1 MWKRQKEKK
10 KQMETGEDAQLLQEI
25 SPAGGIQHYES
36 YSRSGTGYEACVHIY
51 DYPAALNDYWLTK
64 PCNQENTVVT
74 VSVHNEDQTEVKK
87 NLNRS
92 IEEQDSRK
100 RFAKEYKDFYEAS
113 VREKEMKA
121 LYDEINSMGE
131 VIKSIAIRIFAA
143 ESTKQKLEN
152 SVAKIIKSLEG
163 DNYRAAV
170 FLNETRKEWKS
181 VYQSAGEQVKEPHTL
196 PGFPMKSQLLAA
208 GNPFHFSSLED
219 PFGEFLGETACGGNV
234 LFDAFTTNA
243 IRVNASAVAAGK
255 MRFGKS
261 TLLKNQMK
269 DRALRGD
276 FVRVIDITGEFSAL
290 AGEIGGRVLNMDGTD
305 GIINLLEIF
314 KAGDNENISYTRHL
328 SKLRKSYRFLKPEA
342 DADEVNTYIEVL
354 EKLYGMYD
362 LIPYTR
368 GTKQQKQITGLPA
381 KKYPRYRDLLNL
393 VNGMIAEILSK
404 TYTAQE
410 KVLIDRKLINLDRIK
425 DQLRILVDTYGYL
438 FDGYTSINNLM
449 DVKVVSYNVTALKDM
464 DSFIFDLQ
472 LFNILCIS
480 WDEAIT
486 NGSIM
491 KTLWEN
497 GEIELKDVVHTM
509 LLVDESHRWVN
520 ARKLFALELLGIYLR
535 EGPKYFTGL
544 WLATQTIRD
553 FVPEGSTKEGEEQLK
568 NIFELAQYKFI
579 FHQDSNVLPII
590 DRVFNNVLTY
600 SQKEKIPKF
609 KRGEVILCISGDQ
622 NIEFKVY
629 LSKADEQLFKG
640 GV

>member
-1 MWKRQKEKK
+1 MKRKK
-10 KQMETGEDAQLLQEI
+10 
-25 SPAGGIQHYES
+25 
-36 YSRSGTGYEACVHIY
+36 
-51 DYPAALNDYWLTK
+51 
-64 PCNQENTVVT
+64 
-74 VSVHNEDQTEVKK
+74 
-87 NLNRS
+87 
-92 IEEQDSRK
+92 
-100 RFAKEYKDFYEAS
+100 FAKEYKDFYDAAA
-113 VREKEMKA
+113 RESEMKA

-131 VIKSIAIRIFAA
+131 VIKAVAIRIFAA

-152 SVAKIIKSLEG
+152 SVAKVIKSLEG
-163 DNYRAAV
+163 DNYRATV

-181 VYQSAGEQVKEPHTL
+181 VYQSAEEQMKETHTL
-196 PGFPMKSQLLAA
+196 PGFAMKSQLIAA

-219 PFGEFLGETACGGNV
+219 PFGSFLGETACGGNV
-234 LFDAFTTNA
+234 TFDAFTTNA
-243 IRVNASAVAAGK
+243 IRVNASAVAMGN

-269 DRALRGD
+269 DRSLRGD
-276 FVRVIDITGEFSAL
+276 FVRVIDVTGEYSAL
-290 AGEIGGRVLNMDGTD
+290 ATELGGRVLNMDGSD

-342 DADEVNTYIEVL
+342 ESDEVNVYIEAV
-354 EKLYGMYD
+354 EALYGRYD
-362 LIPYTR
+362 LIPYAR
-368 GTKQQKQITGLPA
+368 DAKRQKQITGLPA
-381 KKYPRYRDLLNL
+381 KSYPRYRDLLEL
-393 VNGMIAEILSK
+393 VNEMISEILSK
-404 TYTAQE
+404 TYTEQE
-410 KVLIDRKLINLDRIK
+410 KVLIDRKLINLDRVK

-464 DSFIFDLQ
+464 DSSIFDLQ

-480 WDEAIT
+480 WDESIT

-491 KTLWEN
+491 KTLWES
-497 GEIELKDVVHTM
+497 EKIALEDVTHTL

-520 ARKLFALELLGIYLR
+520 AQKLFALELLGIYLR

-544 WLATQTIRD
+544 WLATQSIRD
-553 FVPEGSTKEGEEQLK
+553 YVPDGSTKEGEKQLK
-568 NIFELAQYKFI
+568 TKLFALELLGIYLREGPKYFTGLWLATQSIRDYVPDGSTKEGEKQLKTIFELAQYKFI

-600 SQKEKIPKF
+600 SQKEKIPRLQ
-609 KRGEVILCISGDQ
+609 RGEVILCISGDQ

-629 LSKADEQLFKG
+629 LSEADKRLFKG